1 MGPAPVLQAATLEP
15 PAEAGADVVDAGSL
29 EGVCPAKEAA
39 GPVPWHWAFGL
50 IRKARNLEGF
60 G

>member
-1 MGPAPVLQAATLEP
+1 MGPAPVLQAAAQEP
-15 PAEAGADVVDAGSL
+15 PAEAGADVDASSL
-29 EGVCPAKEAA
+29 EGECPAEEAA
-39 GPVPWHWAFGL
+39 APAPWHWAFGL